1 MYLAVLENYIVSLAM
16 QAVDRPNK
24 VKKVSIIVGELM
36 DVMIQQEMLCPG
48 IIFDGDEIS
57 KEVNRRVL
65 AGMPFRDAYMQ
76 VSSEIESGTFSA
88 ERSVN
93 HTHIGSIGNLGND
106 LIKQQF
112 EKRME
117 VFG

>member
-48 IIFDGDEIS
+48 MIFDGDEIS
-57 KEVNRRVL
+57 KEINRRAL
-65 AGMPFRDAYMQ
+65 LL
-76 VSSEIESGTFSA
+76 EEKKESQM
-88 ERSVN
+88 
-93 HTHIGSIGNLGND
+93 
-106 LIKQQF
+106 IKKMTWIF
-112 EKRME
+112 ATA
-117 VFG
+117 VVGLTCFLFGFFTAP